1 MSRSYKDGRTG
12 HTRRDQPL
20 NKGGRMWGT
29 GWTTGFRRFAKRH
42 NRRLDRRNN
51 KPDTRCPEL
60 IYPYIY
66 LDNQIIFD
74 FSEQYEWEDD
84 YDWYCDMLEEYWAS
98 QYDDEPDDDYY
109 EDPYEYD
116 YDPWDYD
123 YDY

>member
-1 MSRSYKDGRTG
+1 MSRSYKDAVGG
-12 HTRRDQPL
+12 HWDRDVTTAC
-20 NKGGRMWGT
+20 GIT
-29 GWTTGFRRFAKRH
+29 GWTPNFRRFAKRH
-42 NRRLDRRNN
+42 NRRLDRRNK

-74 FSEQYEWEDD
+74 FSEQYDWEDD

-98 QYDDEPDDDYY
+98 QYDDEPDY
-109 EDPYEYD
+109 DPCDYD